1 MKGCCVFVLFCFFF
15 TVRYTYVVQVLE
27 KKMQPNKMTSELSLL
42 VGCAS
47 GVTPGGDR
55 MQRAGGGWKLKRA
68 ASGRCAHFQNGG
80 YSFSC
85 TGRCKKRWPRIVVV
99 TVPWNGMLRTA
110 LSRMPTLLRSV
121 RTRDSGPR
129 QLWDL
134 GARLKTAKRL
144 RGWAWGWRSS
154 SSAPGSEHAAALGR
168 VKADHYQLVYT
179 CKVGAVGSTQRWL
192 VS

>member
-1 MKGCCVFVLFCFFF
+1 
-15 TVRYTYVVQVLE
+15 
-27 KKMQPNKMTSELSLL
+27 MTSELSLL